1 MVVLEIS
8 FQILGFNLLR
18 NLLLVK
24 LHESLAVEI
33 LIKVL
38 EIKLLSGSV
47 SHSLVIVKLLEL
59 SLRSHE

>member
-33 LIKVL
+33 LIQVL

-47 SHSLVIVKLLEL
+47 SHCLVIVKLLEL